1 MEVAV
6 DSARMFFLT
15 VVTFGKEREDTTAV
29 PVSAAL
35 TVGATQANI
44 AAAASIVTNVEAM
57 CLAFIINTEL

>member
-1 MEVAV
+1 M
-6 DSARMFFLT
+6 
-15 VVTFGKEREDTTAV
+15 

-44 AAAASIVTNVEAM
+44 AAAAAIVTDVEAM